1 MRTSSITNSRRRKP
15 IYLENK
21 DANLDEERRFSH
33 AVLDDFKELE
43 EAGITHPDMEKI
55 KALPHHR
62 NKGAM
67 NISKDVMIKRNKPST
82 EMKIKICVLALLAL
96 PAFSPCIPAQE
107 MLPGGNVYGPKAGFN
122 ISAPEGWVVD
132 NESGKGQDLPCVLY
146 PKGSSRSDAKT
157 VMYAKLAGPQ
167 WEDVNAFVAMAIKE
181 MKAKHG
187 TPKEKIASGKT
198 KDGFPYFINEYPA
211 TKTYAQWERVGY
223 VQLFA
228 AVAYIV
234 LSSRDQASYGK
245 DSDALEKVLKTLVYF
260 DPKSE
265 ATIGQF
271 YAHRYSFLT
280 SLHADAEIETLLTE
294 WREKAPKDPEAWIT
308 SANYYFK
315 ERQMMI
321 STGKEAGSISFQQTK
336 ENIKRAADLLQEAT
350 TKFPD
355 RLDIWCG
362 LASIYQES
370 GDFDNELS
378 TLKEMVAYAREHPA
392 QLKWEGKPLSE
403 PDKFVPE
410 KVHNYGLYYEEKNRA
425 EDDKRWFQIATLA
438 VQQYPESVR
447 VLFNLANRSAE
458 MKDFWS
464 ARKHFEEALK
474 LDPNG
479 QYAQEAKE
487 ALQKLKKIGIWL
499 TPLLQAKDIIMDKS
513 PDGNFALRIQLPKEA
528 GDQPKVGMI
537 NLPTE
542 EAVLELDCGPHC
554 YDGNAK
560 PELLWFSDSQRV
572 AYYTPHEH
580 GGYTSVYFRRGS
592 SFEEVQLPTIPNL
605 KFPRQ
610 APPDEQTIT
619 SISEPI
625 RWLKSGALV
634 LHQEEDK
641 LLAGS
646 AAQKV
651 TIGFDKHGHGSV
663 LKVKAKKVTEDALDK
678 DSQLLVLPRET
689 AYFQVIA
696 SDSIND
702 LTVRVS
708 DRDGKL
714 HQGDNETTIEFRGAK
729 ARLVDVGKVNLQI
742 DSNMPGK
749 QVHRDVVVERTAT
762 RGLYRAK
769 IQVEPGDWNMK
780 ISYDGPHGKGE
791 TTFPVPA
798 E

>member
-1 MRTSSITNSRRRKP
+1 
-15 IYLENK
+15 
-21 DANLDEERRFSH
+21 
-33 AVLDDFKELE
+33 
-43 EAGITHPDMEKI
+43 
-55 KALPHHR
+55 
-62 NKGAM
+62 
-67 NISKDVMIKRNKPST
+67 
-82 EMKIKICVLALLAL
+82 
-96 PAFSPCIPAQE
+96 
-107 MLPGGNVYGPKAGFN
+107 MLPGGNVYGPRAGFN

-157 VMYAKLAGPQ
+157 VMTAKLAGTQ

-181 MKAKHG
+181 MKATHG

-211 TKTYAQWERVGY
+211 TKTYAQSERVGY

-234 LSSRDQASYGK
+234 LSSRDQASYEK
-245 DSDALEKVLKTLVYF
+245 DSGALEKVLKTLVYF

-280 SLHADAEIETLLTE
+280 SVHADAEIETLLTE
-294 WREKAPKDPEAWIT
+294 WRGKGPKDPEPWIT

-321 STGKEAGSISFQQTK
+321 STGKDAGSISSQQTK

-410 KVHNYGLYYEEKNRA
+410 KVHSYGLYYEEKDRA

-447 VLFNLANRSAE
+447 VLFNLGNTSAE

-464 ARKHFEEALK
+464 ARKHFEETLK

-479 QYAQEAKE
+479 KYAQEAKE
-487 ALQKLKKIGIWL
+487 ALQRLKKIGIWL
-499 TPLLQAKDIIMDKS
+499 TPSLQAKDLITDKS
-513 PDGNFALRIQLPKEA
+513 PNGSFALRIQLPKEA

-537 NLPTE
+537 NLPME
-542 EAVLELDCGPHC
+542 EAVLELDCHRC
-554 YDGNAK
+554 YEDNAK
-560 PELLWFSDSQRV
+560 PRLLWFSDSQRV
-572 AYYTPHEH
+572 AYYTPHPH
-580 GGYTSVYFRRGS
+580 GGYTQVYFRRGS
-592 SFEEVQLPTIPNL
+592 SFEEVQLPSIPNL
-605 KFPRQ
+605 PFPRRG
-610 APPDEQTIT
+610 PTDEQALT

-625 RWLKSGALV
+625 RWLKSGSLV
-634 LHQEEDK
+634 LHQEQEK
-641 LLAGS
+641 IVAGG

-663 LKVKAKKVTEDALDK
+663 LKVKAKKVTEDARDK
-678 DSQLLVLPRET
+678 DPQLLVLPRET
-689 AYFQVIA
+689 AYFQAIA

-702 LTVRVS
+702 LTLSVS

-714 HQGDNETTIEFRGAK
+714 HQGDNETTIEFRDAK
-729 ARLVDVGKVNLQI
+729 ARLLDVGKVNLQI
-742 DSNMPGK
+742 DSNMPGT
-749 QVHRDVVVERTAT
+749 QIHRDVVVERTAT

-769 IQVEPGDWNMK
+769 IQIDTSADWNMK

-791 TTFPVPA
+791 TTFAVPA

>member
-1 MRTSSITNSRRRKP
+1 
-15 IYLENK
+15 
-21 DANLDEERRFSH
+21 
-33 AVLDDFKELE
+33 
-43 EAGITHPDMEKI
+43 
-55 KALPHHR
+55 
-62 NKGAM
+62 
-67 NISKDVMIKRNKPST
+67 
-82 EMKIKICVLALLAL
+82 
-96 PAFSPCIPAQE
+96 
-107 MLPGGNVYGPKAGFN
+107 MLPGGNVYGPNAGFN

-146 PKGSSRSDAKT
+146 PKGSSWSDAKT

-167 WEDVNAFVAMAIKE
+167 WEDVNAFEAMAIKE

-187 TPKEKIASGKT
+187 TPREKIAAGKT
-198 KDGFPYFINEYPA
+198 KDDLPYFINEYPA
-211 TKTYAQWERVGY
+211 TKNYSKWERVGY
-223 VQLFA
+223 IQLFA
-228 AVAYIV
+228 GVAYIV
-234 LSSRDQASYGK
+234 LSSRDETSYRK
-245 DSDALEKVLKTLVYF
+245 DSDALEKVVKTLIYF

-280 SLHADAEIETLLTE
+280 SLHADAQIETLLTE

-321 STGKEAGSISFQQTK
+321 TTDEEAGSISSEQSK

-355 RLDIWCG
+355 RLDIWCE

-403 PDKFVPE
+403 PDEVVPE
-410 KVHNYGLYYEEKNRA
+410 KVHNYGLYYEKKDRA
-425 EDDKRWFQIATLA
+425 EDDKRWSQIAALA

-447 VLFNLANRSAE
+447 VLFNLGNRSAE
-458 MKDFWS
+458 MKDFLS
-464 ARKHFEEALK
+464 AQKYFEEALK

-479 QYAQEAKE
+479 KYAQEAKE
-487 ALQKLKKIGIWL
+487 ALQRLQKITGWL
-499 TPLLQAKDIIMDKS
+499 PPSLQAKDIVIDKS
-513 PDGNFALRIQLPKEA
+513 PDGNFALRVQLPKEA
-528 GDQPKVGMI
+528 GDQPKIGMI
-537 NLPTE
+537 NLLTQ
-542 EAVLELDCGPHC
+542 EAVVELDCPVHC
-554 YDGNAK
+554 YQGNAK
-560 PELLWFSDSQRV
+560 PKLLWFSDSQRV
-572 AYYTPHEH
+572 AYYTPHDQ
-580 GGYTSVYFRRGS
+580 GGYTQVYFRRGS

-610 APPDEQTIT
+610 GSVDEQAIT
-619 SISEPI
+619 KISEPK

-634 LHQEEDK
+634 LHQEQER
-641 LLAGS
+641 LAAGS

-651 TIGFDKHGHGSV
+651 TIGFDRHGRGSV
-663 LKVKAKKVTEDALDK
+663 LKVEEKKVAEDPLVK
-678 DSQLLVLPRET
+678 DPQLLVLPSET
-689 AYFQVIA
+689 AYFRAIA
-696 SDSIND
+696 SDSINN
-702 LTVRVS
+702 LTVRIL

-714 HQGDNETTIEFRGAK
+714 HQGDNETSIEFRGTK

-742 DSNMPGK
+742 DNNMPGK
-749 QVHRDVVVERTAT
+749 QIHRDVVVERTAT

-769 IQVEPGDWNMK
+769 IQVESGDWNMK

-791 TTFPVPA
+791 TTFPVLA
-798 E
+798 QQ

>member
-1 MRTSSITNSRRRKP
+1 
-15 IYLENK
+15 
-21 DANLDEERRFSH
+21 
-33 AVLDDFKELE
+33 
-43 EAGITHPDMEKI
+43 
-55 KALPHHR
+55 
-62 NKGAM
+62 
-67 NISKDVMIKRNKPST
+67 
-82 EMKIKICVLALLAL
+82 MKIKICVLALLAL
-96 PAFSPCIPAQE
+96 AAFPPSIPAQE
-107 MLPGGNVYGPKAGFN
+107 MLPGGNVYGPRAGFN

-132 NESGKGQDLPCVLY
+132 NESGKGQDLPCILY

-271 YAHRYSFLT
+271 YAHRYSNL
-280 SLHADAEIETLLTE
+280 LDQHADAQIETLLTE

-321 STGKEAGSISFQQTK
+321 STGEEAGSISSEQSK

-447 VLFNLANRSAE
+447 GVVQSCQQERRDERLLERTKVL
-458 MKDFWS
+458 
-464 ARKHFEEALK
+464 
-474 LDPNG
+474 
-479 QYAQEAKE
+479 
-487 ALQKLKKIGIWL
+487 
-499 TPLLQAKDIIMDKS
+499 
-513 PDGNFALRIQLPKEA
+513 
-528 GDQPKVGMI
+528 
-537 NLPTE
+537 
-542 EAVLELDCGPHC
+542 
-554 YDGNAK
+554 
-560 PELLWFSDSQRV
+560 
-572 AYYTPHEH
+572 
-580 GGYTSVYFRRGS
+580 RGS
-592 SFEEVQLPTIPNL
+592 VETGSE
-605 KFPRQ
+605 RQ
-610 APPDEQTIT
+610 
-619 SISEPI
+619 I
-625 RWLKSGALV
+625 RAGSKRSV
-634 LHQEEDK
+634 TKIEEDWY
-641 LLAGS
+641 LA
-646 AAQKV
+646 
-651 TIGFDKHGHGSV
+651 
-663 LKVKAKKVTEDALDK
+663 
-678 DSQLLVLPRET
+678 DS
-689 AYFQVIA
+689 IA
-696 SDSIND
+696 SS
-702 LTVRVS
+702 
-708 DRDGKL
+708 
-714 HQGDNETTIEFRGAK
+714 
-729 ARLVDVGKVNLQI
+729 
-742 DSNMPGK
+742 
-749 QVHRDVVVERTAT
+749 ERH
-762 RGLYRAK
+762 Y
-769 IQVEPGDWNMK
+769 
-780 ISYDGPHGKGE
+780 HG
-791 TTFPVPA
+791 
-798 E
+798 